1 MRSFSRVTTTPPST
15 QIYALIAKL
24 SNNFTIFLT
33 PCHFFAP
40 ENKKGCRLS
49 VSNLLHLYPVS
60 GRKRLR
66 THLGA
71 GLVLQLALEVGHS
84 LLDGLLVKSLILV
97 LECEAQSV

>member
-40 ENKKGCRLS
+40 ENKKGCQLYQSATFCIYIPSLGEKDYERTWAPALFSNWRWRLAIVFS
-49 VSNLLHLYPVS
+49 MVFS
-60 GRKRLR
+60 LR
-66 THLGA
+66 
-71 GLVLQLALEVGHS
+71 V
-84 LLDGLLVKSLILV
+84 
-97 LECEAQSV
+97 